1 MGRWVLAHVELP
13 SMHPNERLLRQEY
26 EARATRDD
34 TSLADLFED
43 DIVWHVPGRSTIS
56 GDYRGKEQVMEYV
69 RLRRELAAGTFEIDV
84 QDVLA
89 NDQYG
94 LVIARGTA
102 AGRARY
108 GSGERTGYIA
118 SGTAASR
125 SVGRFQRTNTCSMKF
140 GADEQ
145 TACPTS

>member
-1 MGRWVLAHVELP
+1 
-13 SMHPNERLLRQEY
+13 MHPNERLLRQEY
-26 EARATRDD
+26 EARAGRDD
-34 TSLADLFED
+34 TSLADLFAD

-94 LVIARGTA
+94 WSSLA
-102 AGRARY
+102 APPEGHGNLRSPVQSALRRV
-108 GSGERTGYIA
+108 GPPFRR
-118 SGTAASR
+118 R
-125 SVGRFQRTNTCSMKF
+125 SVPCSSLSS
-140 GADEQ
+140 
-145 TACPTS
+145 T